1 MTTINDVKAA
11 ITMSMDPLEE
21 ILDDMADV
29 DPMMIYTGEV
39 MAIIESIEAAIEYL
53 KDVRDRV
60 EDLIG

>member
-21 ILDDMADV
+21 ILDDLADV